1 MKGKEYNSTGTD
13 VELVAAML
21 DNLEEA
27 LVHYENNNFSEKD
40 EKIIAGLKFTK
51 KYIEHFAAQ
60 L

>member
-21 DNLEEA
+21 DNLEET
-27 LVHYENNNFSEKD
+27 LIHYENNNFSEKD
-40 EKIIAGLKFTK
+40 DKIIVRLKFTK